1 MKVFCV
7 RIGTKY
13 GEEYEDYIEEK
24 LSGYDVQWIR
34 QPFDNRVELQWNK
47 MLPMNLNI
55 DDPVCVMDIYVI
67 LMNDFKMIF
76 DYPIQR

>member
-24 LSGYDVQWIR
+24 LSGYDVQWG
-34 QPFDNRVELQWNK
+34 
-47 MLPMNLNI
+47 
-55 DDPVCVMDIYVI
+55 
-67 LMNDFKMIF
+67 
-76 DYPIQR
+76 